1 MEKWKEGAEERIQ
14 KEAAEKLQQIGCQ
27 ILRASRD
34 ELYLGMRF
42 LDVALSSFL
51 YVMDPSVTPFG
62 TDGYTMYFHPSQL
75 GGMYRQNRIL
85 VNRGYLHMVL
95 HCIFRHMV
103 KRGMDN
109 RYWNVSCDIA
119 AEHIIDGCDQRAV
132 RFSRSLLRRETYRRL
147 EKEQKTL
154 HAERIYQLL
163 TEWELSGKEIEKL
176 EQEFCVDDHCYWE
189 NQDPQKKPDSNLQK
203 KWQKIDEKM
212 ETDLEIFSK
221 EASKKSGDF
230 LEQLKVQNKER
241 CDYKEFLRKF
251 SVFREEVSV
260 DPDTFDYH
268 FYSYG
273 LSLYGNMP
281 LIEPQETKEVKKV
294 KEFVVVIDT
303 SMSCSGSL
311 VKRFLEETYS
321 VLTETD
327 GFFQKV
333 NVHIIQ
339 CDEEVQSDVKITSA
353 EELKEYM
360 EHLRLFGEGGTDFR
374 PAFSYCTRLLE
385 SGEFENLKGLI
396 YFTDGYG
403 IYPHKM
409 PPYQTAF
416 VFLEEEYEDVDVP
429 PWAMKLIL
437 TEEEWEQK

>member
-1 MEKWKEGAEERIQ
+1 
-14 KEAAEKLQQIGCQ
+14 
-27 ILRASRD
+27 
-34 ELYLGMRF
+34 
-42 LDVALSSFL
+42 
-51 YVMDPSVTPFG
+51 
-62 TDGYTMYFHPSQL
+62 
-75 GGMYRQNRIL
+75 
-85 VNRGYLHMVL
+85 MVL

-109 RYWNVSCDIA
+109 RYWNLSCDIA

-212 ETDLEIFSK
+212 ETDLETFSK

-416 VFLEEEYEDVDVP
+416 VFLEEYEDVY
-429 PWAMKLIL
+429 KRQQ
-437 TEEEWEQK
+437 E

>member
-1 MEKWKEGAEERIQ
+1 
-14 KEAAEKLQQIGCQ
+14 
-27 ILRASRD
+27 
-34 ELYLGMRF
+34 
-42 LDVALSSFL
+42 
-51 YVMDPSVTPFG
+51 
-62 TDGYTMYFHPSQL
+62 
-75 GGMYRQNRIL
+75 
-85 VNRGYLHMVL
+85 
-95 HCIFRHMV
+95 
-103 KRGMDN
+103 
-109 RYWNVSCDIA
+109 
-119 AEHIIDGCDQRAV
+119 
-132 RFSRSLLRRETYRRL
+132 
-147 EKEQKTL
+147 
-154 HAERIYQLL
+154 
-163 TEWELSGKEIEKL
+163 
-176 EQEFCVDDHCYWE
+176 
-189 NQDPQKKPDSNLQK
+189 
-203 KWQKIDEKM
+203 
-212 ETDLEIFSK
+212 
-221 EASKKSGDF
+221 
-230 LEQLKVQNKER
+230 
-241 CDYKEFLRKF
+241 
-251 SVFREEVSV
+251 
-260 DPDTFDYH
+260 
-268 FYSYG
+268 
-273 LSLYGNMP
+273 MP

-416 VFLEEEYEDVDVP
+416 VFLEEYEDVDVP